1 MPAITTKA
9 QAADRDR
16 KGNPAMPVTTAASG
30 TASTRPARRR
40 SPLVRLTLTEAKLFV
55 RDWIGPIWGL
65 GFPLILLVVFG
76 SIGSLSKPDASL
88 GGRPLMYLYVP
99 VVIFLGAAI
108 ICLIASTGTLTAYR
122 ERGILRRLGTTPA
135 GATRL
140 LAAQLVVNL
149 AMVLIMAAVIV
160 VIARL
165 NYKVP
170 LPTQFGGFILTLLL
184 AVMAL
189 MGIGL
194 CIASVAKTTR
204 VAQGIGALCFY
215 PMMFFSGLWLPIP
228 EMTPV
233 LQHISHATPLG
244 AAVTATADTLGGS
257 FPPPLYLG
265 ILAGWTTASGLLA
278 RRMFRWE

>member
-122 ERGILRRLGTTPA
+122 ERGILR
-135 GATRL
+135 RL

>member
-1 MPAITTKA
+1 MSAITTKV
-9 QAADRDR
+9 QAADHNR
-16 KGNPAMPVTTAASG
+16 KGNPAMPATAAASA
-30 TASTRPARRR
+30 TVSTRPARRR

-65 GFPLILLVVFG
+65 GLPLILLVVFG
-76 SIGSLSKPDASL
+76 SIGAVHKPQASL

-99 VVIFLGAAI
+99 VVIFLGAAL

-122 ERGILRRLGTTPA
+122 ERGVLRRLGTTPA

-140 LAAQLVVNL
+140 LVAQLIVNL

-160 VIARL
+160 ILARL
-165 NYKVP
+165 KYHVP
-170 LPTQFGGFILTLLL
+170 LPSQFGGFILTLLL
-184 AVMAL
+184 ATLAL

-228 EMTPV
+228 EMSPI

-244 AAVTATADTLGGS
+244 AAVTAMADTLGGS
-257 FPPPLYLG
+257 FPPLLYVG
-265 ILAGWTTASGLLA
+265 ILIGWAVASGLLA